1 MNNEVGYLYAFT
13 KKAVRQELEPLKF
26 INRLRDVKIEGDREY
41 QKWIDLL
48 RETPDASVEFKTVD
62 LFVVRISRD
71 SANDFGILNEQF
83 PGFEVILLVNPTVH
97 ALIEKSGQYRS
108 IGTIATNRIKAL
120 RQELSLYFVATPME
134 SNRHLW
140 PDDYWP
146 KQDAPSS
153 APSASAVSYSA
164 ARGFA

>member
-1 MNNEVGYLYAFT
+1 MHEVGYLYAFT
-13 KKAVRQELEPLKF
+13 KTTVRNELEPLRF

-48 RETPDASVEFKTVD
+48 KETPDVSVEFKTVN
-62 LFVVRISRD
+62 LIVFRISSD
-71 SANDFGILNEQF
+71 SANDFGILNDQF
-83 PGFEVILLVNPTVH
+83 PGFEVFLLVNPTVH
-97 ALIEKSGQYRS
+97 ALMRKSGQYKS

-120 RQELSLYFVATPME
+120 RQELYLYFVATPLE

-146 KQDAPSS
+146 KHDAPSP
-153 APSASAVSYSA
+153 APSASAVSYYA
-164 ARGFA
+164 AGGFA